1 MNNMNNN
8 LQWWRGLADV
18 LGHGLQHGATKL
30 KRVHLSVADE
40 TFQMLDAIPV
50 VRPVSRSVRACHHG
64 ISKLSYSSVSCAGRM
79 VVELA
84 VVSPSQRAAG
94 SVDEETMNK
103 S

>member
-1 MNNMNNN
+1 MTHINSN
-8 LQWWRGLADV
+8 LKWWRGLADV

-40 TFQMLDAIPV
+40 TFRALDAIPV
-50 VRPVSRSVRACHHG
+50 VRPVNRTVRACHHG
-64 ISKLSYSSVSCAGRM
+64 ISKLSYSSVSCAGRL

-84 VVSPSQRAAG
+84 GVSPSQTADG
-94 SVDEETMNK
+94 SVDEEMMNK

>member
-1 MNNMNNN
+1 MTHMNDN

-30 KRVHLSVADE
+30 RRVHLSVADE
-40 TFQMLDAIPV
+40 TFRALDVIPV
-50 VRPVSRSVRACHHG
+50 VRPVNRTVRACHHG
-64 ISKLSYSSVSCAGRM
+64 ISKLSYSSVSCAGRV

-84 VVSPSQRAAG
+84 GVSPNEGIAG
-94 SVDEETMNK
+94 SADEETMNK